1 MPDAAFTASPHPRPQ
16 GERDRSPVASPAGGR
31 GEASW
36 SAPAQAGLLRF
47 ITAGSVDDGKST
59 LIGRL
64 LYDSKGLL
72 ADQVTALEAASRRR
86 GLAAI
91 DLSLL
96 TDGLLAEREQGI
108 TIDVAYRYFATP
120 ARKFIIGDSPG
131 HAQYTRNMVTAA
143 STADVAVLL
152 VDVRHGLQQQTRRHA
167 YLARWVGIPR
177 VVLAVNKMD
186 LVDGSRDAFESIRA
200 QFHRFATGLGFTEVR
215 EIPLSALRGDMVVER
230 GETLGWYTGPT
241 LLEYLETVPTRHDDA
256 GDDRH
261 GQPLRFPVQRVVR
274 VAGGNTQHGSGFE
287 WREFRGYQGNVAS
300 GHLRVGDEVLA
311 MPAGTRARIA
321 EILTADGPLREAVTD
336 MAVTVRLDTEIDLSR
351 GDVLAAPAA
360 APRLSQDIQA
370 EVCWFDAD
378 PLVASRP
385 YLIKH
390 GGTMVRAW
398 FAALEHRIDVDS
410 LQLVERPESLTMNDI
425 ASVRLR
431 TQRPLAVDPY
441 RRNRVTGAFIVI
453 DEATNRTVAAGTIA

>member
-1 MPDAAFTASPHPRPQ
+1 MPAAST
-16 GERDRSPVASPAGGR
+16 PAHT
-31 GEASW
+31 
-36 SAPAQAGLLRF
+36 GLLRF

-86 GLAAI
+86 GLQDI

-108 TIDVAYRYFATP
+108 TIDVAYRYFSTP

-186 LVDGSRDAFESIRA
+186 LVDGNREAFEAIRA
-200 QFHRFATGLGFTEVR
+200 QFHRFATGLGFTEVL

-230 GETLGWYTGPT
+230 GESLSWYTGPT
-241 LLEYLETVPTRHDDA
+241 LLEYLETVPARHDDP
-256 GDDRH
+256 D
-261 GQPLRFPVQRVVR
+261 QPLRFPVQRVVR
-274 VAGGNTQHGSGFE
+274 VTGGNAQPGSGYE
-287 WREFRGYQGNVAS
+287 GRELRGYQGTVAS
-300 GHLRVGDEVLA
+300 GQLAVGDEVIALPSA
-311 MPAGTRARIA
+311 LRARVTELLA
-321 EILTADGPLREAVTD
+321 PDGPVEQAFAD
-336 MAVTVRLDTEIDLSR
+336 MAVTVRLDRDIDLSR
-351 GDVLAAPAA
+351 GDLLAAADA
-360 APRLSQDIQA
+360 APHTSQDIAA
-370 EVCWFDAD
+370 EVCWFDAE
-378 PLVASRP
+378 PLVTSRT

-390 GGTMVRAW
+390 GGATVRAR
-398 FAALEHRIDVDS
+398 FARIDHRIDVDD
-410 LQLVERPESLTMNDI
+410 LRLIDAPAALEMNDI
-425 ASVRLR
+425 ARVQLR
-431 TQRPLAVDPY
+431 TQRPLAVDAY
-441 RRNRVTGAFIVI
+441 RDNRVTGALIVI

>member
-1 MPDAAFTASPHPRPQ
+1 MSTAST
-16 GERDRSPVASPAGGR
+16 GR
-31 GEASW
+31 
-36 SAPAQAGLLRF
+36 AGLLRF

-64 LYDSKGLL
+64 LFDSKGLL
-72 ADQVTALEAASRRR
+72 ADQVSALQAASRRR
-86 GLAAI
+86 GLEAI

-152 VDVRHGLQQQTRRHA
+152 VDARQGLQQQTRRHA

-186 LVDGSRDAFESIRA
+186 LVDGSQEAFQRIRA
-200 QFHRFATGLGFTEVR
+200 QFHQFATGLGFAEVC

-230 GETLGWYTGPT
+230 GTALSWYDGPT
-241 LLEYLETVPTRHDDA
+241 LLEYLETVPARHDESDQA
-256 GDDRH
+256 
-261 GQPLRFPVQRVVR
+261 LRFPVQRVIR
-274 VAGGNTQHGSGFE
+274 VAGGNAQAGSGFE
-287 WREFRGYQGNVAS
+287 NREFRGYQGTVAS
-300 GHLRVGDEVLA
+300 GRLHVGTEVIALPSRMHARV
-311 MPAGTRARIA
+311 A
-321 EILTADGPLREAVTD
+321 EILGPNGPVESATAD
-336 MAVTVRLDTEIDLSR
+336 MAVTVRLDREIDLSR
-351 GDVLAAPAA
+351 GDLLAAPDA
-360 APRLSQDIQA
+360 APATGQDIAA
-370 EVCWFDAD
+370 EVCWFDAE
-378 PLVASRP
+378 PLAPARP
-385 YLIKH
+385 YLVKL
-390 GGTMVRAW
+390 GGATVRAR
-398 FAALEHRIDVDS
+398 FTALEHRIDVDT
-410 LQLVERPESLTMNDI
+410 LRLVDGPESLSMNDI
-425 ASVRLR
+425 ARVRLR

-453 DEATNRTVAAGTIA
+453 DEATNRTVAGGTIV

>member
-1 MPDAAFTASPHPRPQ
+1 MLAAAK
-16 GERDRSPVASPAGGR
+16 PAR
-31 GEASW
+31 T
-36 SAPAQAGLLRF
+36 GLLRF

-86 GLAAI
+86 GLPAI

-120 ARKFIIGDSPG
+120 GRKFIIGDSPG

-152 VDVRHGLQQQTRRHA
+152 VDARHGLQQQTRRHA

-186 LVDGSRDAFESIRA
+186 LVGYSREAFDAIRA
-200 QFHRFATGLGFTEVR
+200 QFHRFAEGLGFTEVR

-230 GETLGWYTGPT
+230 GEGLAWYDGPT
-241 LLEYLETVPTRHDDA
+241 LLEYLETAPARHDETD
-256 GDDRH
+256 
-261 GQPLRFPVQRVVR
+261 QPLRLPVQRVVR
-274 VAGGNTQHGSGFE
+274 VAGGNAQAGSGFE
-287 WREFRGYQGNVAS
+287 GREFRGYQGTIAS
-300 GHLRVGDEVLA
+300 GRLALGDEVMVL
-311 MPAGTRARIA
+311 PAGGRARVA
-321 EILTADGPLREAVTD
+321 EILAGGHAVPEASAD
-336 MAVTVRLDTEIDLSR
+336 MAITVRLDTELDISR
-351 GDVLAAPAA
+351 GDLLAAPSA
-360 APRLSQDIQA
+360 APKVGQDIDA
-370 EVCWFDAD
+370 EVCWFDSE

-385 YLIKH
+385 YIVKH
-390 GGTMVRAW
+390 GGATVRAR
-398 FAALEHRIDVDS
+398 FAALEHRIDVDT
-410 LQLVERPESLTMNDI
+410 LRLVDQPESLAMNDI
-425 ASVRLR
+425 ARVRLR
-431 TQRPLAVDPY
+431 TQRPLAVDAY

-453 DEATNRTVAAGTIA
+453 DETTNRTVAAGTVA

>member
-1 MPDAAFTASPHPRPQ
+1 MDLS
-16 GERDRSPVASPAGGR
+16 SVVSPAGREGDAQW
-31 GEASW
+31 G
-36 SAPAQAGLLRF
+36 APAHAGLLRF

-186 LVDGSRDAFESIRA
+186 LVDGSREAFETIRA
-200 QFHRFATGLGFTEVR
+200 QFHRFAMGLGFSEVQ
-215 EIPLSALRGDMVVER
+215 EIPVSALRGDMVVER
-230 GETLGWYTGPT
+230 GDALGWYTGPT

-256 GDDRH
+256 GDDH
-261 GQPLRFPVQRVVR
+261 LGQPLRFPVQRVVR
-274 VAGGNTQHGSGFE
+274 VAGGNTQPGSGFE
-287 WREFRGYQGNVAS
+287 QREFRGYQGTVAS
-300 GHLRVGDEVLA
+300 GHLRVGEEVLA

-321 EILTADGPLREAVTD
+321 EILTADGPLHEAATD
-336 MAVTVRLDTEIDLSR
+336 MAVTVRLGADIDLSR
-351 GDVLAAPAA
+351 GDVLVAPAA
-360 APRLSQDIQA
+360 APRLSQDIEA

-378 PLVASRP
+378 PLVAARP

-390 GGTMVRAW
+390 GGATVRGR

-410 LQLVERPESLTMNDI
+410 LQLVERPEALAMNDI
-425 ASVRLR
+425 ARVRLR

>member
-1 MPDAAFTASPHPRPQ
+1 MPSTARAART
-16 GERDRSPVASPAGGR
+16 
-31 GEASW
+31 
-36 SAPAQAGLLRF
+36 GLLRF

-86 GLAAI
+86 GLPAI

-152 VDVRHGLQQQTRRHA
+152 VDARHGLQQQTRRHA

-186 LVDGSRDAFESIRA
+186 LVDGSREAFEAIRG
-200 QFHRFATGLGFTEVR
+200 QFHRFATGLGFAEVR
-215 EIPLSALRGDMVVER
+215 EIPVSALRGDMVVER
-230 GETLGWYTGPT
+230 GDALGWYDGPT
-241 LLEYLETVPTRHDDA
+241 LLEYLETVPARHDESD
-256 GDDRH
+256 
-261 GQPLRFPVQRVVR
+261 QPLRLPVQRVAR
-274 VAGGNTQHGSGFE
+274 VAGGNAQPGSGFE
-287 WREFRGYQGNVAS
+287 GREFRGYQGTIAS
-300 GHLRVGDEVLA
+300 GRVAVGDEVLIL
-311 MPAGTRARIA
+311 PAGARARVSGVFS
-321 EILTADGPLREAVTD
+321 ADGPLDAAVAD
-336 MAVTVRLDTEIDLSR
+336 MAVTLRLDTEVDISR
-351 GDVLAAPAA
+351 GDMLVAPSE
-360 APRLSQDIQA
+360 APRLSQDIDA
-370 EVCWFDAD
+370 EVCWFDSE
-378 PLVASRP
+378 PLVPSRP
-385 YLIKH
+385 YVIKH
-390 GGTMVRAW
+390 GAASVRAR
-398 FAALEHRIDVDS
+398 FAALEHRIDVDT
-410 LQLVERPESLTMNDI
+410 LRLVDQPEALVMNDI
-425 ASVRLR
+425 ARVRLR
-431 TQRPLAVDPY
+431 TQRPLAVDAY

-453 DEATNRTVAAGTIA
+453 DEATNRTVAAGTVQ

>member
-1 MPDAAFTASPHPRPQ
+1 MLADCDAPR
-16 GERDRSPVASPAGGR
+16 
-31 GEASW
+31 
-36 SAPAQAGLLRF
+36 AGLLRF

-64 LYDSKGLL
+64 LFDSKGLL
-72 ADQVTALEAASRRR
+72 ADHVTALEAASRRR

-186 LVDGSRDAFESIRA
+186 LADDSQAAFEAIRA
-200 QFHRFATGLGFTEVR
+200 QFHRFATGLGFAEVR
-215 EIPLSALRGDMVVER
+215 EIPVSALRGDMVVER
-230 GETLGWYTGPT
+230 GDALAWHTGPT
-241 LLEYLETVPTRHDDA
+241 LLEYLETVPTRHDEA
-256 GDDRH
+256 GVEGRPL
-261 GQPLRFPVQRVVR
+261 PLRFPVQRVVR
-274 VAGGNTQHGSGFE
+274 VAGGNAQPGSGFE
-287 WREFRGYQGNVAS
+287 GREFRGYQGTIAS
-300 GHLRVGDEVLA
+300 GRLAVGEEVVAL
-311 MPAGTRARIA
+311 PAGARARVA
-321 EILTADGPLREAVTD
+321 EILTADGPHDEAVAD
-336 MAVTVRLDTEIDLSR
+336 MAVTVRLDTDLDISR
-351 GDVLAAPAA
+351 GDLLAGAADAPQLL
-360 APRLSQDIQA
+360 RELQA
-370 EVCWFDAD
+370 EVCWFDAE
-378 PLVASRP
+378 PLAPARP
-385 YLIKH
+385 YLLKH
-390 GGTMVRAW
+390 GGASVRAR
-398 FAALEHRIDVDS
+398 FSALEHRIDVDT
-410 LQLVERPESLTMNDI
+410 LRLIDRPETLAMNDI
-425 ASVRLR
+425 ARVRLT
-431 TQRPLAVDPY
+431 TQRPLAVDAY
-441 RRNRVTGAFIVI
+441 RHNRVTGAFIVI